1 MSFKLLPDKKISV
14 VTQAEVMSKEMAS
27 SILDRYLGHPNVG
40 RISSNRFS
48 FNCIA
53 LDPLE
58 WIRIYEPVT
67 AAVLDA
73 NINNYGFKLQG
84 ISSLYYVEFYKDCFM
99 EWSMDLLESSRE
111 TNKLSL
117 YIPLND
123 GFKGGDLSIMN
134 PTPMVIPSR
143 VGELTMFPSF
153 VPAKQDPTKSGTKA
167 MIVGTV
173 TGLPFS

>member
-1 MSFKLLPDKKISV
+1 MSFKLLPDKKINIM
-14 VTQAEVMSKEMAS
+14 TQAEVMSKAMAD
-27 SILDRYLGHPNVG
+27 SILDRYLGHPDVG
-40 RISSNRFS
+40 RVSSNQFS
-48 FNCIA
+48 FNCIP
-53 LDPLE
+53 LDPVE

-67 AAVLDA
+67 SAVIDA

-99 EWSMDLLESSRE
+99 DWSMDLIEPSRE

-123 GFKGGDLSIMN
+123 NFKGGEFSIMN
-134 PTPMVIPSR
+134 PRPTVIPPV
-143 VGELTMFPSF
+143 VGQLTMFPSF
-153 VPAKQDPTKSGTKA
+153 VASKQDPTKSGAKA
-167 MIVGTV
+167 MVVGTV

>member
-1 MSFKLLPDKKISV
+1 MSFKLLPDKKISI
-14 VTQAEVMSKEMAS
+14 VTQAEVMSKETAK
-27 SILDRYLGHPNVG
+27 SILDRYLGHPDVG
-40 RISSNRFS
+40 RVSSNRFS
-48 FNCIA
+48 FNCIP
-53 LDPLE
+53 LDPVE
-58 WIRIYEPVT
+58 WIRLYEPVT
-67 AAVLDA
+67 SAILDA
-73 NINNYGFKLQG
+73 NINNYNFKLQG

-99 EWSMDLLESSRE
+99 DWSTDLTEPSRE

-123 GFKGGDLSIMN
+123 TFKGGDLSIMN
-134 PTPMVIPSR
+134 PMPTVIKPV

-167 MIVGTV
+167 MVVGTV

>member
-73 NINNYGFKLQG
+73 NINNYGFKLH
-84 ISSLYYVEFYKDCFM
+84 KDCFM